1 MDEFGTLT
9 CGCGEE
15 YVETVLVQGWESEAV
30 DRMLAGGR
38 AIDVV
43 EILIITQPGS
53 GTEHDT
59 TDDRLRLSDLTS

>member
-30 DRMLAGGR
+30 DRIECWQGAVPLML
-38 AIDVV
+38 
-43 EILIITQPGS
+43 
-53 GTEHDT
+53 
-59 TDDRLRLSDLTS
+59 

>member
-1 MDEFGTLT
+1 MNEFGRLT
-9 CGCGEE
+9 CGCREE

-30 DRMLAGGR
+30 DRILAGSC

-43 EILIITQPGS
+43 EILIVTQPGS

-59 TDDRLRLSDLTS
+59 TDNRLRLSDFTS

>member
-1 MDEFGTLT
+1 MDEFGRLT

-30 DRMLAGGR
+30 DRMLAGGC

-43 EILIITQPGS
+43 
-53 GTEHDT
+53 
-59 TDDRLRLSDLTS
+59 